1 MFYYPNI
8 TSAAKGIFKMFVINA
23 NNFGFMLIWACVFF
37 VAVAA
42 IGSLTAL
49 PAIFAR
55 KKSGDNISLSG
66 GKWTAI
72 IIGYVSAL
80 IVAGAV
86 DVFVKKSDI
95 MVFKF
100 PQMFLKD
107 LNILNVSIFSLAFT
121 LLTVAL
127 VTNAIILSVD
137 KVGKV
142 VPIGTAL
149 AFIIYILLVLLD
161 YVLTLFTINFEVLAI
176 IAFLLGVFL
185 VSLLY
190 SRKKN

>member
-1 MFYYPNI
+1 
-8 TSAAKGIFKMFVINA
+8 MFVINA

-55 KKSGDNISLSG
+55 KKAGDNISLSG

-107 LNILNVSIFSLAFT
+107 LNVLNVSIFSLAFT

-142 VPIGTAL
+142 VPIGTGL

-190 SRKKN
+190 SKKKN

>member
-1 MFYYPNI
+1 
-8 TSAAKGIFKMFVINA
+8 MFVINA

-107 LNILNVSIFSLAFT
+107 LNVLNVSIFSLAFT